1 MESIALGSRD
11 ILCCRKFFLFLLR
24 LTGVVKQK
32 KWRVDSFFFSSN
44 HVHLRPPGQK
54 VRSVFP
60 LQPRFRNKRR
70 KEYKQILFFF
80 LICDRMSQTNF

>member
-32 KWRVDSFFFSSN
+32 KWRVDSFFSEITFTF
-44 HVHLRPPGQK
+44 VLRDKRCAPCFLFNLDSETK
-54 VRSVFP
+54 EEKNT
-60 LQPRFRNKRR
+60 NKS
-70 KEYKQILFFF
+70 FFF
-80 LICDRMSQTNF
+80 